1 MLLCNKIGYTVTVN
15 IDSQQLPEVV
25 ANKGSNIPD
34 HLAESLQV
42 NKTLR
47 QNKLADVDTTNQ
59 PGKHQMTK
67 LINLYRAM
75 PSPTNRAKLQKYLD
89 RHMMAICMASPDEV
103 AFLKG
108 NGFSI

>member
-1 MLLCNKIGYTVTVN
+1 
-15 IDSQQLPEVV
+15 
-25 ANKGSNIPD
+25 
-34 HLAESLQV
+34 
-42 NKTLR
+42 
-47 QNKLADVDTTNQ
+47 
-59 PGKHQMTK
+59 MTK

-89 RHMMAICMASPDEV
+89 KHMMAICMASPDDV